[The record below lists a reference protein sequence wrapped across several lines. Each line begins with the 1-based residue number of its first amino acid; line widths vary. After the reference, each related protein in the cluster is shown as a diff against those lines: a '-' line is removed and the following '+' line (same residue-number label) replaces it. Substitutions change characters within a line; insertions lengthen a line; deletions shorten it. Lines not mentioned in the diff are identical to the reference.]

1 MKAKKTIAIV
11 LAVIMAFS
19 IFTIGASA
27 SSPTENKVNFIPRDV
42 QGNKNYTIE
51 NPYKDVKWGAW
62 RAYKASLHSHTN
74 ASDAVPTIAQS
85 VEKHYELGFDILAI
99 SDHAVIGVPWNK
111 IPTTVPLYR
120 LFKFGNTKMGNVDVL
135 TDERR
140 NEISAGVGRR
150 NEDGTPQPMLEV
162 TGAAEING
170 ATPINDTHING
181 FFMREGEEYGQA
193 RMGVYGDYETV
204 AEKVGEAGGITF
216 LDHVGE
222 YVGCENDPERAS
234 QPYYINKLSNIFL
247 NNPSCV
253 GMDVNSGVNNHTK
266 YDYIL
271 WDNVLKTTI
280 PYGRNVYAFTF
291 SDGHKIDQYNRNYT
305 YMLMPELTTEA
316 LRTSMETGAF
326 FACSHY
332 ARADLG
338 DEFNGEEYET
348 PYVSVL
354 DVSQER
360 DTISFNAQ
368 NFDYVRWYSD
378 GEIIAEGENLTYLDL
393 NAYEDKLGCYVR
405 FTLTGPGGIL
415 YSQAFPINA
424 AGETHELPTLIPT
437 YDVPKFLRG
446 LADTMNVLLGWTPV
460 MAAIRYFLWGTY
472 WWY

>member
-1 MKAKKTIAIV
+1 MKFRKTVSLV
-11 LAVIMAFS
+11 LSAVTALS
-19 IFTIGASA
+19 IFTVSASA
-27 SSPTENKVNFIPRDV
+27 SSPTDKEVDFVPEDV
-42 QGNKNYTIE
+42 KGKYNYTIE
-51 NPYKDVKWGAW
+51 NPYEDVEWGEW

-74 ASDAVPTIAQS
+74 ASDAVPTIAES

-99 SDHAVIGVPWNK
+99 SDHAVIGVPWNE
-111 IPTTVPLYR
+111 IPTTVPIYR
-120 LFKFGNTKMGNVDVL
+120 LFKFGNTKMGAVDVL

-140 NEISAGVGRR
+140 DEILAGVGRY
-150 NEDGTPQPMLEV
+150 NEDGSPQPMLEI

-181 FFMREGEEYGQA
+181 FFMNEGEEYGQA

-204 AEKVGEAGGITF
+204 AREVEKAGGITF

-222 YVGCENDPERAS
+222 YVGCEFDPDRAS
-234 QPYYINKLSNIFL
+234 EPYYVNKLSNIFL
-247 NNPSCV
+247 TYPSCI

-271 WDNVLKTTI
+271 WDNVLTTCI
-280 PYGRNVYAFTF
+280 PYGRNVYGITF

-305 YMLMPELTTEA
+305 YMLMPELTEEA

-326 FACSHY
+326 FSCSHY

-338 DEFNGEEYET
+338 DEYNGEEYET
-348 PYVSVL
+348 PFVSVL
-354 DVSQER
+354 DVNQDT
-360 DTISFNAQ
+360 DTISFNAE
-368 NFDYVRWYSD
+368 NYNYVRWYSD

-393 NAYEDKLGCYVR
+393 NEYEDKLGCYVR
-405 FTLTGPGGIL
+405 FTLTGEGGIL
-415 YSQAFPINA
+415 YSQAFPIKA
-424 AGETHELPTLIPT
+424 EGVEYELPMVVPT

-446 LADTMNVLLGWTPV
+446 LADTMNVILGWTPV
-460 MAAIRYFLWGTY
+460 MALIRYFVWGTY

>member
-1 MKAKKTIAIV
+1 MKLKKFIAV
-11 LAVIMAFS
+11 FLAVIMVMS
-19 IFTIGASA
+19 IFTIGVSA
-27 SSPTENKVNFIPRDV
+27 SQPTEKKVDFIPRNV
-42 QGNKNYTIE
+42 QGEKNYTIE
-51 NPYKDVKWGAW
+51 NPYKDVKWGEW
-62 RAYKASLHSHTN
+62 KAYKAALHSHTN
-74 ASDAVPTIAQS
+74 ASDAVPTIAES

-99 SDHAVIGVPWNK
+99 SDHAVIGVPWNEL
-111 IPTTVPLYR
+111 PTTVPLYR
-120 LFKFGNTKMGNVDVL
+120 LFKFGNTKMGNVDIL

-140 NEISAGVGRR
+140 EEILNGVGRT
-150 NEDGTPQPMLEV
+150 NEDGTPQPMLEI
-162 TGAAEING
+162 TGAAELNG
-170 ATPINDTHING
+170 ATPINDCHVNG
-181 FFMREGEEYGQA
+181 FFMRKGEEYGQA

-204 AEKVGEAGGITF
+204 VEKVGEAGGITF

-222 YVGCENDPERAS
+222 YVGCEFDPERANE
-234 QPYYINKLSNIFL
+234 PYYINKLSNIFL

-253 GMDVNSGVNNHTK
+253 GMDVNSGVNNHTI

-280 PYGRNVYAFTF
+280 PRGRNVYAFTF
-291 SDGHKIDQYNRNYT
+291 SDGHKIDQYNREHT
-305 YMLMPELTTEA
+305 YMLMPELTEEA

-338 DEFNGEEYET
+338 EEFNGEEFET

-354 DVSQER
+354 DVNQET
-360 DTISFNAQ
+360 DTISFNAD
-368 NFDYVRWYSD
+368 NFNYVRWYSD

-424 AGETHELPTLIPT
+424 EGEEHEIPQLVPT
-437 YDVPKFLRG
+437 YDVPSFLRL
-446 LADTMNVLLGWTPV
+446 LADTMNVLLGWTPI